1 MRLSVERRLMICY
14 LFLKHV
20 RRRYGRKP
28 ILTDEA
34 RWYDEACRWLRSEHS
49 VYPTEEK
56 NLVERFIQKVKDRTE
71 CFDDS
76 FPCRKEGCDRE
87 HVRNWLKMFVL
98 HIHLE
103 MDLSRIVSFL
113 YREVSLS

>member
-1 MRLSVERRLMICY
+1 MMRLSVERRLMICY

-34 RWYDEACRWLRSEHS
+34 RWYDEACRWLRLEHS

-56 NLVERFIQKVKDRTE
+56 NLVERFIQKVKDGTE

-76 FPCRKEGCDRE
+76 FPCRKEG
-87 HVRNWLKMFVL
+87 VRQGARAELAQDVRPSQ
-98 HIHLE
+98 HLE

-113 YREVSLS
+113 YREV

>member
-1 MRLSVERRLMICY
+1 MRLSAERTLMICY
-14 LFLKHV
+14 LFLKDV

-34 RWYDEACRWLRSEHS
+34 RWYDEACRWLRLEHS